1 MWLLLWLLL
10 LLLRP
15 EVLALSF
22 PLERF
27 PVSLPFPAV
36 IGTGAGPGLSLRV
49 GRAAPGAVAAGVL
62 SVCKDKRGTSKGGV
76 NSGHAYASMC
86 G

>member
-1 MWLLLWLLL
+1 M

-22 PLERF
+22 PLEWF
-27 PVSLPFPAV
+27 PVSFPFPAV

-49 GRAAPGAVAAGVL
+49 GRAASGAVAAGVL
-62 SVCKDKRGTSKGGV
+62 AVCKDKRGTSKGGM
-76 NSGHAYASMC
+76 NSGHTYALMY